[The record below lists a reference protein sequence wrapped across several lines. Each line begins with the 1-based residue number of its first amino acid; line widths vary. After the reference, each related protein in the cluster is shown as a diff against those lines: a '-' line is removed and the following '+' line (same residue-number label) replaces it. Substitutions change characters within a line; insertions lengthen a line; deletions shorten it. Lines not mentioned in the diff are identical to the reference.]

1 MLLCSFKIKEKNK
14 QKVDYIALN
23 KEIKC
28 KKNGLSYNYNNIF
41 EILKCFCIENEGN
54 YNDKKRQKLFC
65 IKKNSFKIY
74 ENDTYYCCSF
84 IIKSGNY
91 GIEADMTNINTNV
104 VSYHKS
110 KEEADMKDFICLIYV
125 PKDIELEAKKG
136 IIVFESIGSYGVKV
150 ISCEMLKQFFSER
163 NITLEIKSISPDAFI
178 EKLISKG
185 KIRNITFIT
194 NNKSNNV
201 ADNILSVSGKEKRT
215 ILNPIF
221 TNEGIRKLTGW
232 INKKISNNNMKM
244 CEIVDDENI
253 EDITLNFRLGE
264 RSRTVRLATL
274 DKISIVE
281 DIPKNVETDKQI
293 ISYMIET
300 ADSYKEYLICN

>member
-1 MLLCSFKIKEKNK
+1 
-14 QKVDYIALN
+14 
-23 KEIKC
+23 
-28 KKNGLSYNYNNIF
+28 
-41 EILKCFCIENEGN
+41 
-54 YNDKKRQKLFC
+54 
-65 IKKNSFKIY
+65 
-74 ENDTYYCCSF
+74 
-84 IIKSGNY
+84 
-91 GIEADMTNINTNV
+91 MTNINTNV